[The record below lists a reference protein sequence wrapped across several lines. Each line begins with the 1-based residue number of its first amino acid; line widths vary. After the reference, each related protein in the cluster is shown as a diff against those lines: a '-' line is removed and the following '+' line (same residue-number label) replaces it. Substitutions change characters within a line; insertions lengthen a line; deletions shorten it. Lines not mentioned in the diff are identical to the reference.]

1 MSIPLPNL
9 DDRRFA
15 DLLDEGKRLIP
26 GLAPSWTDHN
36 PSDPGITLIE
46 MFAYLAEMLIYR
58 ANRVSEANQ
67 RAFVRLLRGPE
78 YTLTRPIEEEIRL
91 AVLTQREEL
100 RAITGEDFEI
110 RAGMVD
116 GVARA
121 HALPRL
127 NVEAP
132 SPYADAPAHVSLA
145 IVPLRSPPGQQPAAT
160 DELRQAVMAEL
171 APRCLLTTRLH
182 VVPARFLPISVRIEA
197 HVFVDQDERAI
208 KVLIGQ
214 RIRDYFSP
222 LVGGA
227 AGKGWSFGQA
237 VYVSELYAMLD
248 SLDGIDYVCPVRTQS
263 GEQPVIRSTIQGR
276 NINENGHEVGLQ
288 LQPDEL
294 LWVSRL
300 EISVLRQTQMVA
312 EG

>member
-78 YTLTRPIEEEIRL
+78 YTLTRPIDEEIRL
-91 AVLTQREEL
+91 AVVDQREEL
-100 RAITGEDFEI
+100 RAITAEDFEI

-121 HALPRL
+121 RALPRL

-132 SPYADAPAHVSLA
+132 SPYADAPAHVSLV

-160 DELRQAVMAEL
+160 DELRQTVMAEL

-197 HVFVDQDERAI
+197 HVFVDQDERVI
-208 KVLIGQ
+208 KALIGQ
-214 RIRDYFSP
+214 RIRDYFSA

-227 AGKGWSFGQA
+227 AGTGWPFGQA

-276 NINENGHEVGLQ
+276 NINENGHEVGLL

-300 EISVLRQTQMVA
+300 DISVLRETLMVA